1 MICPNINIKE
11 VKDGFNEIVVALGG
25 KPLTD
30 EEFRSSELRNQR
42 QGVDFAAMEAT
53 YKVYHRNNGNMLDLA
68 PNGEHSV
75 LFESLLDYYNGDRAK
90 AIAAKSK
97 VYSDE
102 FFNWFGDWTVAESE
116 DIPYQLISHLRRSN
130 INVYGKYRMQQ
141 YLRKY
146 SDKLVQ
152 LFIGKKKRELFK
164 KQLIKARPD
173 LDSTFILNGISFIH
187 EPFHNQ
193 HIVEPYNPALHHNT
207 LLGKRITTDFEN
219 RDFFITTFTNVA
231 LPDDIQQMI
240 KDGLLKKSSR
250 QEGYYDLTEKGIKQ
264 ANISQDVFAIFDLIE
279 KGLAEYKSGDV
290 YLTDKGKSEGQAQY
304 KEIDSILDFLHSLED
319 DKENSVYISTAIRWI
334 VNRSI
339 TLPQD
344 HEKAYQAF
352 ALARKKHLDLQKYNT
367 LGELIAAPEMQPKE
381 KKKKPFDPDKA
392 KTFSNKRTVTT
403 TGGRVFTVYDVEN
416 TEEGQREVCKAL
428 AAHYE
433 MSPWCLSTFTSTGE
447 PTESAKRYWGYYNA
461 IPRKI
466 AYENGKPVA
475 FSSDRALSRNLKIF
489 RGREVYYSRLSGGY
503 VIDNLTLADG
513 QPLIDEGVVKFT
525 KDLDFILTAKGEEEL
540 KSPDDNRE
548 AWWDMEDRHPQETL
562 SDSIVS
568 EQKSMLRGDMDL
580 LDGPEPFEPDPL
592 DLYQMDVHNA
602 IRGIVNEY
610 ILNFLRDQHLV
621 PDGLNE
627 IWVSNILT
635 DRYIFNNGDINDAIQ
650 QSVNNI
656 HNNTSNEIAQGILG
670 QLNIFDNIRNTIHDE
685 LQHLP
690 MPAPQAPGLVQPPAP
705 VAPFYN
711 EPRPGDDDYLLPFFM
726 TPNGEVYGFV
736 TPNNDIY
743 LDEEII
749 SPQHPIHEYTHIWD
763 RIVAKKNPELWKRGV
778 ELMKQTSI
786 WDEILND
793 DNYGKKWSADE
804 SISKSQ
810 LEFLV
815 ASEVHSRLVGE
826 NGEQIIDNISK
837 EKGSKDIVNKLR
849 QWLLD
854 FWKSLKSTFSNFSD
868 EELQKLTLEDFNMMT
883 VRDFVELNDENNA
896 SKVVDKNG
904 EPLVVYHG
912 SYFKDDATKKGD
924 WSKNALP
931 YATYLAPRK
940 YARFPYYYAAFLNI
954 KNPLYEYTDLSE
966 DAIQEKD
973 IFDEYVADKGY
984 DGIITT
990 NNNEILEVPQNAR
1003 EIVATNPN
1011 QIKSVDNE
1019 GTFSKQNDDI
1029 RFHVSKNQVL
1039 RSIREYI
1046 ENYIKNKFGTGNS
1059 YERIR
1064 TKVKELEDQ
1073 FNVVGVAVSA
1083 GKKLNFDQLHFKG
1096 DPIQNEKR
1104 IARLQGLDVPVQVQ
1118 MLIQNINRLFPK
1130 LNIKSIEDLT
1140 LAPGNAYY
1148 DKSTNTIHYSPI
1160 RNGEYKSVD
1169 KQDIVEE
1176 CLHPLIACI
1185 AATDKALFNKL
1196 LEQASKDEGLVSYV
1210 KQAYKGKS
1218 QDIIDQEIVTQ
1229 AIARMYANNTYDHL
1243 LSIDEFQRKEHARR
1257 FKGVISAIKAWV
1269 NKIKKLVNN
1278 DKLQVKNSDFS
1289 TVISSLDS
1297 LVDVLNTVGIEFTEV
1312 DSSQMSGNMQHISEE
1327 ESPYSTPIFHT
1338 TETTQPKKSYV
1349 SPTTQRKDIT
1359 TSEDLMSSS
1368 TQTPRERIRFNLE
1381 DNSSSN
1387 VTSQSER
1394 QRDYLDKIAD
1404 KLLSAF
1410 NILARSYE
1418 RDIQTKSAS
1427 RQRTKNKV
1435 HEIINKLQEL
1445 RGVQAI
1451 TEAVEWGLVNMG
1463 PSVKV
1468 GEYVD
1473 TKTITGF
1480 LYQKKQDTD
1489 GTFTGLSPEQLYDI
1503 YRNGIGF
1510 YEKTLLP
1517 LLPGDTDLNYG
1528 RETIQ
1533 KINDLKAS
1541 VAQAK
1546 ELWAQAM
1553 QIVGRRIIDGAIQDQ
1568 DGIPQDVKDDMKQVA
1583 YDWLTTNSYY
1593 GDISVFQEYTANFGQ
1608 MENPIIRIA
1617 FNLIQRAETATNEA
1631 IHPIAAALTK
1641 AYRKADFTPKRWFKS
1656 NWQKAL
1662 MEIDKDGIPTGNFV
1676 RDINYGQYEKDLAD
1690 FVETLISDWEDDF
1703 GYHYIRDEYGYIV
1716 RSDTGERVE
1725 EQEWVGDKMPNW
1737 YLYQLEIERW
1747 KADHAN
1753 KMYTF
1758 DYYKERMSKPY
1769 RGFEDPA
1776 LISSTS
1782 KLDGHGLSPKTLA
1795 AYTRIQSNINLY
1807 LNACSD
1813 EETGM
1818 AHPEELDPQDKLKLD
1833 EWYDALDN
1841 LSNPYNADGTIKDE
1855 ENRIIAFELRAWQ
1868 RWIGERTET
1877 RIDQQKFDEE
1887 VKKVTERSIKENN
1900 PRLLEDFYRYNTY
1913 TGIHPDYFATTIGRF
1928 SEARM
1933 EDIDVVQARL
1943 IKSSLQNLVKSKN
1956 GYTREIGLMENN
1968 PQFFLECKRT
1978 DQLIADGRAKSSPEF
1993 AKEFEQSFYS
2003 AMIPYQDEFGN
2014 YRTKSGTSIT
2024 DISGI
2029 DHRELMS
2036 FWDYLKGKYIDMAK
2050 MYGTIPGLVDN
2061 NGVPIP
2067 ITGTD
2072 EEIAEKVEELLTYV
2086 DTRKNEFGEYIQE
2099 VKPLSIFSMIMPSID
2114 VFKHPQTGRL
2124 TPTITQIP
2132 RGRFAEKSDRTGK
2145 YINRDFNK
2153 ADNHAE
2159 QPKRKFYDNSKAM
2172 QRLEE
2177 DGLKEVYDECIKYMQ
2192 ESYKKHSPSTRR
2204 YDYQLPK
2211 MNADDAA
2218 IASRMFAKGFRKT
2231 ASDLWHSMN
2240 EVQPNDYGMLS
2251 ENDRIKSPDG
2261 TIGTQLPLRYVGK
2274 LDDPSTY
2281 TTDVVGAVIMYAHM
2295 AENYKNKQEIEAQLN
2310 TLMYNLDPENR
2321 SQDAKDDSKSL
2332 NAFRA
2337 MMNSGLYD
2345 NQWDLGSNYDTK
2357 EPSIY
2362 KTAAQ
2367 NIAASTGTFALGG
2380 LMGGVS
2386 LGIPVAIAG
2395 GAATS
2400 IFGPMAIGLGV
2411 GAVLGLGTGI
2421 ISQLSGKVASNKF
2434 ARMFQRTESLQMLGF
2449 NILSMSVGFAD
2460 AVIKMARDSIAGK
2473 YMTVRDLATG
2483 VGYFVL
2489 NFPKVVSNIGN
2500 PLANCKLVAMMQM
2513 NNVSKDTRRIY
2524 NNMNYGRTRKLINNI
2539 CLGGFSMLD
2548 YGANCI
2554 LLKSYY
2560 NNIRFYNGNTSLGI
2574 KPGWYSKYELK
2585 QAFIDAGGS
2594 NLDAEIA
2601 YFRCNE
2607 TLWDAYWYDSEN
2619 STTQLKDEYKDPSN
2633 KRFVP
2638 LKLRN
2643 RVRTKTVQRG
2653 ALYNG
2658 MNPDNDIPLYKRSI
2672 YGSAVGAMRGWLTQ
2686 AVQHLMYGL
2695 DDTSV
2700 REFKET
2706 VEQKNTDTRGVQK
2719 QNKIKVRKPRT
2730 DLQNSRRMTWNYE
2743 TGLPQDEILH
2753 GLRRSFSTLFKK
2765 ALYAFKG
2772 IKDHNAKLSYVEKYA
2787 WKDTIVTLGLTA
2799 MLMVGWIPVHDWAKS
2814 AVKPENRE
2822 QAGAT
2827 GPVDA
2832 ITRYIPQ
2839 RFIQDGIY
2847 KLFLDDLYFRTIES
2861 QLSGFDPK
2869 TGADIFNALSVYKS
2883 AFEEH
2888 LGLIQGVG
2896 DAFGVTGHDLSE
2908 VINRGSYKYYT
2919 RGEKLL
2925 YKTLSLGQLDNLHT
2939 AFSYNGLQQ
2948 NLNFYYHQYGWIY
2961 KAFGYDDFKN
2971 ETAKKSTS
2979 KFGSK
2984 DFGKSG
2990 FGSKSFG
2997 SKKF

>member
-130 INVYGKYRMQQ
+130 INVHGKYRMQQ

-193 HIVEPYNPALHHNT
+193 HIVEPYNPALRNNT

-264 ANISQDVFAIFDLIE
+264 ANISQDVFTIFDLIE
-279 KGLAEYKSGDV
+279 RGLAEYKSGDI

-339 TLPQD
+339 TLPED

-352 ALARKKHLDLQKYNT
+352 KLARKKHLDLQKYNT
-367 LGELIAAPEMQPKE
+367 LGELIAAPEMQPKD

-392 KTFSNKRTVTT
+392 KTFSNKRIVTT
-403 TGGRVFTVYDVEN
+403 DRGRVFTVYDVEN

-447 PTESAKRYWGYYNA
+447 PTESAKRYWETYGA
-461 IPRKI
+461 LPRKI
-466 AYENGKPVA
+466 AYENGKPIA
-475 FSSDRALSRNLKIF
+475 FNSNNRRSDESTGWFLEGIEVHPKDWEVEPSILYRNIHNQDAVKNLENQGLIVQIGADKYELTEEGKKHLS
-489 RGREVYYSRLSGGY
+489 
-503 VIDNLTLADG
+503 
-513 QPLIDEGVVKFT
+513 Q
-525 KDLDFILTAKGEEEL
+525 KDDK
-540 KSPDDNRE
+540 E
-548 AWWDMEDRHPQETL
+548 AWWDMEDRYPQDTL

-568 EQKSMLRGDMDL
+568 EQRSMLRGNMDL
-580 LDGPEPFEPDPL
+580 FDGPEPFGPEPFDI
-592 DLYQMDVHNA
+592 YYADVLNA

-610 ILNFLRDQHLV
+610 ILNYLRDQHLV
-621 PDGLNE
+621 PDGFNE
-627 IWVSNILT
+627 IWVRNFLA
-635 DRYIFNNGDINDAIQ
+635 DRYILNNGDINDAIQ
-650 QSVNNI
+650 QSVNNA
-656 HNNTSNEIAQGILG
+656 HNNTPNEIAQGILG
-670 QLNIFDNIRNTIHDE
+670 RLNIFDNIRNTIRDE
-685 LQHLP
+685 LQDLP
-690 MPAPQAPGLVQPPAP
+690 VPAHPVPPAP
-705 VAPFYN
+705 VPPLYN
-711 EPRPGDDDYLLPFFM
+711 EPAPGDDDYLLPFFI

-778 ELMKQTSI
+778 ELMKQTPE
-786 WDEILND
+786 WNNILSD
-793 DNYGKKWSADE
+793 DNYGKKWSVDE

-810 LEFLV
+810 LEFLI

-826 NGEQIIDNISK
+826 NGESIINDIAK

-868 EELQKLTLEDFNMMT
+868 EELQKLTIEDFNMMT
-883 VRDFVELNDENNA
+883 VRDFVELNDENNV

-1019 GTFSKQNDDI
+1019 GTFSKQNDNI

-1046 ENYIKNKFGTGNS
+1046 ENYIKNRFGTGNS

-1064 TKVKELEDQ
+1064 TKVKELEEQ
-1073 FNVVGVAVSA
+1073 FDIVGVAVSA
-1083 GKKLNFDQLHFKG
+1083 GKTLNFDQLHFKG

-1104 IARLQGLDVPVQVQ
+1104 IARLQGLNVPAQVQ

-1185 AATDKALFNKL
+1185 AATDKVLFNKL
-1196 LEQASKDEGLVSYV
+1196 LEQASKDEGLVSYI
-1210 KQAYKGKS
+1210 KQAYKGRQ

-1269 NKIKKLVNN
+1269 DKIKKLVNN

-1312 DSSQMSGNMQHISEE
+1312 DSSKMLGNMQHISEE

-1338 TETTQPKKSYV
+1338 TETTQPKKSYI
-1349 SPTTQRKDIT
+1349 SPTTQRVSMT
-1359 TSEDLMSSS
+1359 TEDDLMA
-1368 TQTPRERIRFNLE
+1368 TPNQQQPKERIKFNLE

-1387 VTSQSER
+1387 VTSQSEK

-1463 PSVKV
+1463 PSIKV

-1489 GTFTGLSPEQLYDI
+1489 GTFAGLSPEQLYDI

-1553 QIVGRRIIDGAIQDQ
+1553 QIVGRRIIDGAIQEQ
-1568 DGIPQDVKDDMKQVA
+1568 DGIPQDVKDDMKTVA
-1583 YDWLTTNSYY
+1583 YDWLTLNSYY
-1593 GDISVFQEYTANFGQ
+1593 GDIGVFQEYIGNFGQ
-1608 MENPIIRIA
+1608 MENSIIRIA

-1641 AYRKADFTPKRWFKS
+1641 AYKKADRTTKHWFKS

-1662 MEIDKDGIPTGNFV
+1662 MEVDKDGIPTGNFV
-1676 RDINYGQYEKDLAD
+1676 RDINYGQYDKDLAD
-1690 FVETLISDWEDDF
+1690 FVNTLISDWEDDF
-1703 GYHYIRDEYGYIV
+1703 GFHYIRDEYGYIV

-1725 EQEWVGDKMPNW
+1725 EQEWIGDKMPNW

-1887 VKKVTERSIKENN
+1887 VKKVTERSIRENN

-1928 SEARM
+1928 SEAKM

-1943 IKSSLQNLVKSKN
+1943 IKSSLQNLIKSKN

-2036 FWDYLKGKYIDMAK
+2036 FLDYLKGKYIDMAK

-2099 VKPLSIFSMIMPSID
+2099 VKPLSIFSMIMPSVD

-2159 QPKRKFYDNSKAM
+2159 QPKRRFYDNSKAM

-2251 ENDRIKSPDG
+2251 ENDKIKSPDG

-2274 LDDPSTY
+2274 LEDPSTY
-2281 TTDVVGAVIMYAHM
+2281 TTDIVGAVIMYAHM

-2460 AVIKMARDSIAGK
+2460 AVIKMTRDSIAGK
-2473 YMTVRDLATG
+2473 YMTVRDLATS

-2633 KRFVP
+2633 ERFVP

-2686 AVQHLMYGL
+2686 QVQHLMYGL
-2695 DDTSV
+2695 DDTSI
-2700 REFKET
+2700 REFEEA

-2787 WKDTIVTLGLTA
+2787 WKDTIVTLGLTS

-2832 ITRYIPQ
+2832 VTRYVPQ
-2839 RFIQDGIY
+2839 RFIQDGVY

-2861 QLSGFDPK
+2861 QLTGFDPK
-2869 TGADIFNALSVYKS
+2869 TAADILNALTVYKS

-2888 LGLIQGVG
+2888 TGIIQGVG

-2990 FGSKSFG
+2990 FGSKDFG

>member
-42 QGVDFAAMEAT
+42 QGIDFAAMEAT

-75 LFESLLDYYNGDRAK
+75 LFESLLDYYGGNRAK

-102 FFNWFGDWTVAESE
+102 FFNWFGNWINPEESQSNVSNSAITNAVMEFCDRLGFQITKQEDAQVFVDFASKVITVSDFNSKEFKELQSKIAAILMPASLREEIQKTGEKYGRTTDKDIQEDILKALNNEESWISE
-116 DIPYQLISHLRRSN
+116 DKTLFQKILSFISDIINKITKNQEYYEQLIQKAAKE
-130 INVYGKYRMQQ
+130 V
-141 YLRKY
+141 
-146 SDKLVQ
+146 SDKNSSWYRQVVQ
-152 LFIGKKKRELFK
+152 DGFEQKNLDITKL
-164 KQLIKARPD
+164 KASPLYHVYEALTKLGAG
-173 LDSTFILNGISFIH
+173 LDGS
-187 EPFHNQ
+187 
-193 HIVEPYNPALHHNT
+193 A
-207 LLGKRITTDFEN
+207 
-219 RDFFITTFTNVA
+219 
-231 LPDDIQQMI
+231 
-240 KDGLLKKSSR
+240 
-250 QEGYYDLTEKGIKQ
+250 
-264 ANISQDVFAIFDLIE
+264 
-279 KGLAEYKSGDV
+279 
-290 YLTDKGKSEGQAQY
+290 
-304 KEIDSILDFLHSLED
+304 
-319 DKENSVYISTAIRWI
+319 AIRTQG
-334 VNRSI
+334 
-339 TLPQD
+339 TL
-344 HEKAYQAF
+344 Y
-352 ALARKKHLDLQKYNT
+352 RK
-367 LGELIAAPEMQPKE
+367 GEED
-381 KKKKPFDPDKA
+381 F
-392 KTFSNKRTVTT
+392 
-403 TGGRVFTVYDVEN
+403 
-416 TEEGQREVCKAL
+416 
-428 AAHYE
+428 H
-433 MSPWCLSTFTSTGE
+433 
-447 PTESAKRYWGYYNA
+447 
-461 IPRKI
+461 
-466 AYENGKPVA
+466 
-475 FSSDRALSRNLKIF
+475 
-489 RGREVYYSRLSGGY
+489 
-503 VIDNLTLADG
+503 
-513 QPLIDEGVVKFT
+513 
-525 KDLDFILTAKGEEEL
+525 DLDFSK
-540 KSPDDNRE
+540 PYDDFS
-548 AWWDMEDRHPQETL
+548 W
-562 SDSIVS
+562 
-568 EQKSMLRGDMDL
+568 
-580 LDGPEPFEPDPL
+580 
-592 DLYQMDVHNA
+592 DVH
-602 IRGIVNEY
+602 VE
-610 ILNFLRDQHLV
+610 LEEF
-621 PDGLNE
+621 
-627 IWVSNILT
+627 
-635 DRYIFNNGDINDAIQ
+635 FNNYKTATNDFQNKDKIVYKDLRQ
-650 QSVNNI
+650 QMLDNCTEHLKRSPI
-656 HNNTSNEIAQGILG
+656 YRELSKHYSEIRVKHAAKTKQLG
-670 QLNIFDNIRNTIHDE
+670 L
-685 LQHLP
+685 
-690 MPAPQAPGLVQPPAP
+690 
-705 VAPFYN
+705 
-711 EPRPGDDDYLLPFFM
+711 
-726 TPNGEVYGFV
+726 FV
-736 TPNNDIY
+736 TLEVDGNPVDIFY
-743 LDEEII
+743 
-749 SPQHPIHEYTHIWD
+749 PGKTVKTHNINGIKVVD
-763 RIVAKKNPELWKRGV
+763 FSVPFAAK
-778 ELMKQTSI
+778 
-786 WDEILND
+786 
-793 DNYGKKWSADE
+793 
-804 SISKSQ
+804 
-810 LEFLV
+810 LV
-815 ASEVHSRLVGE
+815 MRR
-826 NGEQIIDNISK
+826 D
-837 EKGSKDIVNKLR
+837 KDIR
-849 QWLLD
+849 D
-854 FWKSLKSTFSNFSD
+854 IINFH
-868 EELQKLTLEDFNMMT
+868 KFNSGLSA
-883 VRDFVELNDENNA
+883 V
-896 SKVVDKNG
+896 SKVVDENG
-904 EPLVVYHG
+904 EPLIVWHG
-912 SYFKDDATKKGD
+912 SKESNKINIFYNIPTYFADKYTALSYTPFDAEDETEYMY
-924 WSKNALP
+924 P
-931 YATYLAPRK
+931 V
-940 YARFPYYYAAFLNI
+940 FLNI
-954 KNPLYEYTDLSE
+954 RNPKQVDGNGAYWSNINGMTTNDIVKSISEEEDGVIIENIKDYSDFAPGNPDLSLDLVK
-966 DAIQEKD
+966 DAPLHTD
-973 IFDEYVADKGY
+973 Y
-984 DGIITT
+984 ITT
-990 NNNEILEVPQNAR
+990 D
-1003 EIVATNPN
+1003 PN
-1011 QIKSVDNE
+1011 QIKSATNNIQDEARGISGFSTEDDNINHGRTIFE
-1019 GTFSKQNDDI
+1019 QVSEIKNNNIENIKNNIDTVSKQLDELKRNPRI
-1029 RFHVSKNQVL
+1029 FINKKIEELN
-1039 RSIREYI
+1039 SIVVE
-1046 ENYIKNKFGTGNS
+1046 IKNGLKFATAYGDYSSFLDELQKFNDNYKGLIMPLVEQDSRYVNKNDL
-1059 YERIR
+1059 YAIPKEAIR
-1064 TKVKELEDQ
+1064 RDISGIKKTASNELK
-1073 FNVVGVAVSA
+1073 FA
-1083 GKKLNFDQLHFKG
+1083 
-1096 DPIQNEKR
+1096 
-1104 IARLQGLDVPVQVQ
+1104 
-1118 MLIQNINRLFPK
+1118 INRLQRK
-1130 LNIKSIEDLT
+1130 LDELNRKLELEQKRSVQEIIDKYNLYDDTVYDGIETVGNKIPLSIK
-1140 LAPGNAYY
+1140 G
-1148 DKSTNTIHYSPI
+1148 
-1160 RNGEYKSVD
+1160 
-1169 KQDIVEE
+1169 
-1176 CLHPLIACI
+1176 
-1185 AATDKALFNKL
+1185 KALASTVGVKLDDDYKQAILWHLENDNISYSGLDRKVLIELTKTLFNYFDKNGFKIRVINAPYS
-1196 LEQASKDEGLVSYV
+1196 EAERKGRSSAVSIQGKYATIYYV
-1210 KQAYKGKS
+1210 KQDHQESPFLTLIHELLHIATKDAMPFDAEGRAINDEQLQNYYSIFTAYVNSRGEARKYFNKILNAKS
-1218 QDIIDQEIVTQ
+1218 QEELDSIPDEYRILYHAQSSVGEFLSSFLNEKTVRDAVNEIT
-1229 AIARMYANNTYDHL
+1229 IEKGRTLFEYLRDL
-1243 LSIDEFQRKEHARR
+1243 IEDFIRKV
-1257 FKGVISAIKAWV
+1257 FKGNSNIRTNEVLSDITSFLLNYKYEGDDFSWADDEYIKHIRERDEENEKNYNSAIEYNELRSNEAGQDWQYLEDSTNSGVFNNNLYSESGAPIVMYRGYAMTEDREASNIEETIGNTAVDYDDSLFGSIYFTSDSEEAADYAKTRTD
-1269 NKIKKLVNN
+1269 KSEESFYRDGKLIKQRNRHYTGDFAKVSRYYISSDATVEHYKDLLDYKKNG
-1278 DKLQVKNSDFS
+1278 KNSTAD
-1289 TVISSLDS
+1289 VIVLDKGTMWA
-1297 LVDVLNTVGIEFTEV
+1297 DNTEYIVRNPNVIMY
-1312 DSSQMSGNMQHISEE
+1312 DNMQRY
-1327 ESPYSTPIFHT
+1327 SPYSTPIFHT
-1338 TETTQPKKSYV
+1338 TETTQPKKPYV
-1349 SPTTQRKDIT
+1349 SPTTERVSMT
-1359 TSEDLMSSS
+1359 TQDDLMATPNQ
-1368 TQTPRERIRFNLE
+1368 TQRPKERIKFNLE

-1387 VTSQSER
+1387 ITSQSEK

-1418 RDIQTKSAS
+1418 RDIQTKTAS

-1435 HEIINKLQEL
+1435 HEIISKLQEL

-1489 GTFTGLSPEQLYDI
+1489 GKFTGLTPEQLYDI

-1617 FNLIQRAETATNEA
+1617 FNLIQRAETATNET

-1662 MEIDKDGIPTGNFV
+1662 MEVDKDGIPTGNFV
-1676 RDINYGQYEKDLAD
+1676 RDINYGQYDKDLAE
-1690 FVETLISDWEDDF
+1690 FVDTLNSDWEDDF
-1703 GYHYIRDEYGYIV
+1703 GFHYVRDEYGYIV
-1716 RSDTGERVE
+1716 RSDTGERAD

-1758 DYYKERMSKPY
+1758 DYYKERISKPY

-1776 LISSTS
+1776 LISSTN

-2099 VKPLSIFSMIMPSID
+2099 VKPLSIFSMIMPSVD
-2114 VFKHPQTGRL
+2114 VFKHPQTGRII
-2124 TPTITQIP
+2124 PTITQIP

-2153 ADNHAE
+2153 TDNHAE
-2159 QPKRKFYDNSKAM
+2159 QPKRRFYDNSKAV

-2274 LDDPSTY
+2274 LEDPSTY

-2460 AVIKMARDSIAGK
+2460 AVIKMTRDSIAGK

-2560 NNIRFYNGNTSLGI
+2560 NNIRFYNGNSSLGI

-2607 TLWDAYWYDSEN
+2607 TLWDAYQYDSEN

-2672 YGSAVGAMRGWLTQ
+2672 YGAAIGAMRGWLTQ
-2686 AVQHLMYGL
+2686 QVQHLLYGL

-2700 REFKET
+2700 REFEEV
-2706 VEQKNTDTRGVQK
+2706 VEYKNTDSRGVQK

-2753 GLRRSFSTLFKK
+2753 GLKRSFGTLFKK

-2772 IKDHNAKLSYVEKYA
+2772 IKDHDAKLSYVEKYA

-2799 MLMVGWIPVHDWAKS
+2799 MLMVGWPSIHDWAKS

-2832 ITRYIPQ
+2832 VTRYIPQ
-2839 RFIQDGIY
+2839 RFIQDGVY

-2861 QLSGFDPK
+2861 QLTGFDPK
-2869 TGADIFNALSVYKS
+2869 TAADILNALTVYKS

-2888 LGLIQGVG
+2888 TGIIQGVG

-2971 ETAKKSTS
+2971 ETAKKSTN

>member
-42 QGVDFAAMEAT
+42 QGIDFAAMEAT
-53 YKVYHRNNGNMLDLA
+53 YKAYHRNNGNMLDLA

-75 LFESLLDYYNGDRAK
+75 LFDVLMNHYDHNRKLAIFVKSQIYSNQFQQKLTESDLDQNGEPFINRIPEQQLKDEHGNTFGWNVSSIHD
-90 AIAAKSK
+90 AIAGHISGRNTKQVKSYAKKLNNIYGTNFGVYEQDGVIKIKDNTIPKEELHLSK
-97 VYSDE
+97 NPYENSYYTQQYDILL
-102 FFNWFGDWTVAESE
+102 TVAEQEKISKAVQKRQNNRDAKLHE
-116 DIPYQLISHLRRSN
+116 QELMDQALQEQEEKQYQDFEEWA
-130 INVYGKYRMQQ
+130 
-141 YLRKY
+141 
-146 SDKLVQ
+146 SD
-152 LFIGKKKRELFK
+152 LFQESSK
-164 KQLIKARPD
+164 KQ
-173 LDSTFILNGISFIH
+173 
-187 EPFHNQ
+187 
-193 HIVEPYNPALHHNT
+193 
-207 LLGKRITTDFEN
+207 
-219 RDFFITTFTNVA
+219 
-231 LPDDIQQMI
+231 
-240 KDGLLKKSSR
+240 
-250 QEGYYDLTEKGIKQ
+250 
-264 ANISQDVFAIFDLIE
+264 
-279 KGLAEYKSGDV
+279 
-290 YLTDKGKSEGQAQY
+290 
-304 KEIDSILDFLHSLED
+304 
-319 DKENSVYISTAIRWI
+319 
-334 VNRSI
+334 
-339 TLPQD
+339 
-344 HEKAYQAF
+344 
-352 ALARKKHLDLQKYNT
+352 
-367 LGELIAAPEMQPKE
+367 
-381 KKKKPFDPDKA
+381 
-392 KTFSNKRTVTT
+392 
-403 TGGRVFTVYDVEN
+403 
-416 TEEGQREVCKAL
+416 
-428 AAHYE
+428 
-433 MSPWCLSTFTSTGE
+433 
-447 PTESAKRYWGYYNA
+447 
-461 IPRKI
+461 
-466 AYENGKPVA
+466 
-475 FSSDRALSRNLKIF
+475 
-489 RGREVYYSRLSGGY
+489 
-503 VIDNLTLADG
+503 
-513 QPLIDEGVVKFT
+513 
-525 KDLDFILTAKGEEEL
+525 
-540 KSPDDNRE
+540 
-548 AWWDMEDRHPQETL
+548 
-562 SDSIVS
+562 
-568 EQKSMLRGDMDL
+568 
-580 LDGPEPFEPDPL
+580 
-592 DLYQMDVHNA
+592 
-602 IRGIVNEY
+602 
-610 ILNFLRDQHLV
+610 
-621 PDGLNE
+621 
-627 IWVSNILT
+627 
-635 DRYIFNNGDINDAIQ
+635 
-650 QSVNNI
+650 
-656 HNNTSNEIAQGILG
+656 
-670 QLNIFDNIRNTIHDE
+670 
-685 LQHLP
+685 
-690 MPAPQAPGLVQPPAP
+690 
-705 VAPFYN
+705 
-711 EPRPGDDDYLLPFFM
+711 
-726 TPNGEVYGFV
+726 
-736 TPNNDIY
+736 
-743 LDEEII
+743 
-749 SPQHPIHEYTHIWD
+749 
-763 RIVAKKNPELWKRGV
+763 
-778 ELMKQTSI
+778 
-786 WDEILND
+786 
-793 DNYGKKWSADE
+793 
-804 SISKSQ
+804 
-810 LEFLV
+810 
-815 ASEVHSRLVGE
+815 
-826 NGEQIIDNISK
+826 
-837 EKGSKDIVNKLR
+837 
-849 QWLLD
+849 
-854 FWKSLKSTFSNFSD
+854 
-868 EELQKLTLEDFNMMT
+868 
-883 VRDFVELNDENNA
+883 
-896 SKVVDKNG
+896 
-904 EPLVVYHG
+904 
-912 SYFKDDATKKGD
+912 
-924 WSKNALP
+924 
-931 YATYLAPRK
+931 
-940 YARFPYYYAAFLNI
+940 
-954 KNPLYEYTDLSE
+954 
-966 DAIQEKD
+966 
-973 IFDEYVADKGY
+973 
-984 DGIITT
+984 
-990 NNNEILEVPQNAR
+990 
-1003 EIVATNPN
+1003 
-1011 QIKSVDNE
+1011 
-1019 GTFSKQNDDI
+1019 
-1029 RFHVSKNQVL
+1029 
-1039 RSIREYI
+1039 
-1046 ENYIKNKFGTGNS
+1046 
-1059 YERIR
+1059 
-1064 TKVKELEDQ
+1064 
-1073 FNVVGVAVSA
+1073 
-1083 GKKLNFDQLHFKG
+1083 
-1096 DPIQNEKR
+1096 
-1104 IARLQGLDVPVQVQ
+1104 
-1118 MLIQNINRLFPK
+1118 
-1130 LNIKSIEDLT
+1130 
-1140 LAPGNAYY
+1140 
-1148 DKSTNTIHYSPI
+1148 
-1160 RNGEYKSVD
+1160 
-1169 KQDIVEE
+1169 
-1176 CLHPLIACI
+1176 
-1185 AATDKALFNKL
+1185 
-1196 LEQASKDEGLVSYV
+1196 
-1210 KQAYKGKS
+1210 
-1218 QDIIDQEIVTQ
+1218 
-1229 AIARMYANNTYDHL
+1229 
-1243 LSIDEFQRKEHARR
+1243 
-1257 FKGVISAIKAWV
+1257 
-1269 NKIKKLVNN
+1269 
-1278 DKLQVKNSDFS
+1278 
-1289 TVISSLDS
+1289 
-1297 LVDVLNTVGIEFTEV
+1297 
-1312 DSSQMSGNMQHISEE
+1312 
-1327 ESPYSTPIFHT
+1327 
-1338 TETTQPKKSYV
+1338 YV
-1349 SPTTQRKDIT
+1349 SPTVESKRIELTV
-1359 TSEDLMSSS
+1359 DLMA
-1368 TQTPRERIRFNLE
+1368 TPNQQQPKERIKFNLE

-1387 VTSQSER
+1387 ITSQSEK

-1410 NILARSYE
+1410 DILARSYE

-1489 GTFTGLSPEQLYDI
+1489 GTFAGLSPEQLYDI

-1662 MEIDKDGIPTGNFV
+1662 MEVDKDGIPTCNFV
-1676 RDINYGQYEKDLAD
+1676 RDINYGQYDKDLAD
-1690 FVETLISDWEDDF
+1690 FVNTLISDWEDDF
-1703 GYHYIRDEYGYIV
+1703 GFHYIRDEYGYIV

-1725 EQEWVGDKMPNW
+1725 EQEWIGDKIPNW

-1887 VKKVTERSIKENN
+1887 VKKVTERSIRENN

-1928 SEARM
+1928 SEAKM

-1943 IKSSLQNLVKSKN
+1943 IKSSLQNLIKSKN

-2099 VKPLSIFSMIMPSID
+2099 VKPLSIFSMIMPSVD

-2159 QPKRKFYDNSKAM
+2159 QPKRRFYDNSKAM

-2274 LDDPSTY
+2274 LEDPSTY
-2281 TTDVVGAVIMYAHM
+2281 TTDIVGAVIMYAHM

-2460 AVIKMARDSIAGK
+2460 AVIKMTRDSIAGK

-2633 KRFVP
+2633 ERFVP

-2686 AVQHLMYGL
+2686 QVQHLMYGL
-2695 DDTSV
+2695 DDTSI
-2700 REFKET
+2700 REFEEA

-2753 GLRRSFSTLFKK
+2753 GLRRSFGTLFKK

-2827 GPVDA
+2827 GLVDA
-2832 ITRYIPQ
+2832 VTRYIPQ
-2839 RFIQDGIY
+2839 RFIQDGVY

-2861 QLSGFDPK
+2861 QLTGFDPK
-2869 TGADIFNALSVYKS
+2869 TAADILNALTVYKS

-2888 LGLIQGVG
+2888 TGIIQGVG

-2971 ETAKKSTS
+2971 ETAKKSTN

>member
-42 QGVDFAAMEAT
+42 HGVDFAAMEAT

-130 INVYGKYRMQQ
+130 INIHGKYRMQQ
-141 YLRKY
+141 YLQKY

-193 HIVEPYNPALHHNT
+193 GEYVINAINLNLHRNT
-207 LLGKRITTDFEN
+207 LLGKSIDTDFEN
-219 RDFFITTFTNVA
+219 KGFFITTFTNVA

-240 KDGLLKKSSR
+240 KDGLLKKSSL

-264 ANISQDVFAIFDLIE
+264 ANISQDTFTIFDLIE
-279 KGLAEYKSGDV
+279 RGLAEYKSGDI

-304 KEIDSILDFLHSLED
+304 KEIDRILDFLHSLED

-339 TLPQD
+339 TLPED

-367 LGELIAAPEMQPKE
+367 LGELIADPKMQPKE

-403 TGGRVFTVYDVEN
+403 PGGRVFTVYDVEN

-447 PTESAKRYWGYYNA
+447 PTQSAKNHWNYYNA
-461 IPRKI
+461 LPRKI

-475 FSSDRALSRNLKIF
+475 FNSDRQKGGIRRSIRTIELYDFRGKSLMELSNGKIAIASPMSMVEARELAKEGMLDVEALSNK
-489 RGREVYYSRLSGGY
+489 S
-503 VIDNLTLADG
+503 
-513 QPLIDEGVVKFT
+513 
-525 KDLDFILTAKGEEEL
+525 FILTQKAIDEVLNPQINE
-540 KSPDDNRE
+540 DRE
-548 AWWDMEDRHPQETL
+548 AWWDMEDMHPQETL

-621 PDGLNE
+621 PDGLDE
-627 IWVSNILT
+627 IWVRNILT

-656 HNNTSNEIAQGILG
+656 HNNTPNEIAQGILG

-778 ELMKQTSI
+778 ELMKQTSE
-786 WDEILND
+786 WNNILND
-793 DNYGKKWSADE
+793 DNYGKRWIADE

-883 VRDFVELNDENNA
+883 VRDFVELNSNKIV
-896 SKVVDKNG
+896 SKNIDKNG
-904 EPLVVYHG
+904 EPFKSVIDSISSSYTQNDNITYNKDQEGLFNLLDYMSKIKVVIDGANRELISKFKGQYYIPKSISLEEIERYRESHLLPIG
-912 SYFKDDATKKGD
+912 IFNIIKRQSSTIITINEDVLIDAVERNEKNISFGDLFETMEEAENVKKVLDFLSAKTGLHYSTISEQQAKELLKTKNISGINAFVQDGTAYFIQG
-924 WSKNALP
+924 
-931 YATYLAPRK
+931 RK
-940 YARFPYYYAAFLNI
+940 LNTDIAAEEMLHPFVESIRLQNEAAFDSLL
-954 KNPLYEYTDLSE
+954 K
-966 DAIQEKD
+966 DAKKSYPKLRLEIAKTYSGQNIQE
-973 IFDEYVADKGY
+973 
-984 DGIITT
+984 
-990 NNNEILEVPQNAR
+990 
-1003 EIVATNPN
+1003 
-1011 QIKSVDNE
+1011 
-1019 GTFSKQNDDI
+1019 
-1029 RFHVSKNQVL
+1029 
-1039 RSIREYI
+1039 
-1046 ENYIKNKFGTGNS
+1046 
-1059 YERIR
+1059 
-1064 TKVKELEDQ
+1064 EL
-1073 FNVVGVAVSA
+1073 
-1083 GKKLNFDQLHFKG
+1083 
-1096 DPIQNEKR
+1096 
-1104 IARLQGLDVPVQVQ
+1104 
-1118 MLIQNINRLFPK
+1118 
-1130 LNIKSIEDLT
+1130 
-1140 LAPGNAYY
+1140 
-1148 DKSTNTIHYSPI
+1148 
-1160 RNGEYKSVD
+1160 
-1169 KQDIVEE
+1169 
-1176 CLHPLIACI
+1176 
-1185 AATDKALFNKL
+1185 
-1196 LEQASKDEGLVSYV
+1196 
-1210 KQAYKGKS
+1210 
-1218 QDIIDQEIVTQ
+1218 VTQ
-1229 AIARMYANNTYDHL
+1229 ALSRAFMEDIKNNPN
-1243 LSIDEFQRKEHARR
+1243 
-1257 FKGVISAIKAWV
+1257 G
-1269 NKIKKLVNN
+1269 NKIKNLIKYFIDYVIGIFESTFGENEVIETAFTRIQEIIQQKTINAKDLQQSLTIN
-1278 DKLQVKNSDFS
+1278 DLAKIINSELSLSSADR
-1289 TVISSLDS
+1289 ISKTA
-1297 LVDVLNTVGIEFTEV
+1297 LN
-1312 DSSQMSGNMQHISEE
+1312 QE
-1327 ESPYSTPIFHT
+1327 ESPYSVPIFHD
-1338 TETTQPKKSYV
+1338 TEVAQQKKSYI

-1387 VTSQSER
+1387 VTSQSEK

-1435 HEIINKLQEL
+1435 HEIISKLQEL

-1468 GEYVD
+1468 GEYAD

-1480 LYQKKQDTD
+1480 LYQKKQDTN

-1517 LLPGDTDLNYG
+1517 LLPGDTDLNYD

-1617 FNLIQRAETATNEA
+1617 FNLIQRAETATNEV

-1641 AYRKADFTPKRWFKS
+1641 AYRKADFTPKRQFKS

-1662 MEIDKDGIPTGNFV
+1662 MEVDKDGIPTGNFV
-1676 RDINYGQYEKDLAD
+1676 RDINYGQYDKDLAE
-1690 FVETLISDWEDDF
+1690 FVNTLNSDWEDDF
-1703 GYHYIRDEYGYIV
+1703 GFHYVRDEYGYTV
-1716 RSDTGERVE
+1716 RSDTGERAD

-2072 EEIAEKVEELLTYV
+2072 EEIAEKVEELLTYI

-2099 VKPLSIFSMIMPSID
+2099 VKPLSIFSMIMPSVD

-2145 YINRDFNK
+2145 YINVDFNK
-2153 ADNHAE
+2153 TDNHAE
-2159 QPKRKFYDNSKAM
+2159 QPKRRFYDNSKAV

-2274 LDDPSTY
+2274 LEDPSTY

-2380 LMGGVS
+2380 LIGGVS

-2411 GAVLGLGTGI
+2411 GAVLGFGTGV

-2460 AVIKMARDSIAGK
+2460 AVIKMTRDSIAGK
-2473 YMTVRDLATG
+2473 YMTVRDLATS

-2560 NNIRFYNGNTSLGI
+2560 NNIRFYNGNSSLGI

-2607 TLWDAYWYDSEN
+2607 TLWDAYQYDSEN

-2672 YGSAVGAMRGWLTQ
+2672 YGAAIGAMRGWLTQ
-2686 AVQHLMYGL
+2686 QVQHLLYGL

-2700 REFKET
+2700 REFEE
-2706 VEQKNTDTRGVQK
+2706 VIEYKNTDSRGVQK

-2753 GLRRSFSTLFKK
+2753 GLKRSFGTLFKK

-2772 IKDHNAKLSYVEKYA
+2772 IKDHDAKLSYVEKYA

-2799 MLMVGWIPVHDWAKS
+2799 MLMVGWPSIHDWAKS

-2827 GPVDA
+2827 GPIDA
-2832 ITRYIPQ
+2832 ATRYIPQ
-2839 RFIQDGIY
+2839 RFIQDGVY

-2861 QLSGFDPK
+2861 QLTGFDPK
-2869 TGADIFNALSVYKS
+2869 TAADILNALTVYKS

-2888 LGLIQGVG
+2888 TGIIQGVG
-2896 DAFGVTGHDLSE
+2896 DAFGVTDHDLSE